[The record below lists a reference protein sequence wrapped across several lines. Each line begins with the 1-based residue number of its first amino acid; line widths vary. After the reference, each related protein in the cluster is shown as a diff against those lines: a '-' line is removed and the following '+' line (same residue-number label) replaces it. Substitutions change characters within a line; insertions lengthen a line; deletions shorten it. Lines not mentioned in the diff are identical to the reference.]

1 MITKI
6 APVNGPR
13 RNCYYP
19 FDYTCPAEDRMTR
32 SQQRQ
37 LISLINQNIEDEDS
51 REDWLAQVNNEDLSS
66 SEASSLISD
75 FETSNW

>member
-13 RNCYYP
+13 RNCFYP
-19 FDYTCPAEDRMTR
+19 YDYTCPPELRMTR
-32 SQQRQ
+32 GQQRQ
-37 LISLINQNIEDEDS
+37 LINLINQNIEDEDS

-66 SEASSLISD
+66 SEANTLISD
-75 FETSNW
+75 FEGSSW